1 MADRSDS
8 PVSPFSAE
16 ELRRWRAQLV
26 ERRRTLGSDLDA
38 LHDDAQ
44 PTEHVSISSNHL
56 AEGASDAQEQDLSVI
71 AADSDKDLVWQ
82 IDRALRKIDTGKP
95 LAFGLCEHTR
105 EPIRRERLELM
116 PWTPFSA
123 EAAEHAERH
132 GLTADDLLLD
142 DR

>member
-8 PVSPFSAE
+8 PASPFSAA
-16 ELRRWRAQLV
+16 ELGDWRAQLV
-26 ERRRTLGSDLDA
+26 ARRRTLGSDIESLQ
-38 LHDDAQ
+38 DDAQ
-44 PTEHVSISSNHL
+44 PTERVSISSNHL

-71 AADSDKDLVWQ
+71 AADSEKDLLWQ

-95 LAFGLCEHTR
+95 IPFGLCEHTR
-105 EPIRRERLELM
+105 QPIRRERLELM

-142 DR
+142 ER